1 MLTSPSH
8 EAIAE
13 WLRAVRLFNYYDA
26 VKKLGARDASDLVE
40 IEDDELMRRASMPPL
55 ARRRFLACA
64 RVAVN
69 GLCATASEQARAL
82 ATAAADQ
89 TDALD
94 WMRTLRLNPWLEA
107 FEHLAGSYVIYH
119 IPPIPL
125 LHCSMHTASLRT
137 PHFEAL

>member
-1 MLTSPSH
+1 M
-8 EAIAE
+8 
-13 WLRAVRLFNYYDA
+13 RAVRLFNYYDA

-40 IEDDELMRRASMPPL
+40 IEDDELMRRACMPPL

-107 FEHLAGSYVIYH
+107 FEHLAGSCH
-119 IPPIPL
+119 PIHSSHSVAPL
-125 LHCSMHTASLRT
+125 LHAHPASLRT
-137 PHFEAL
+137 PHFEAP